1 MLGTR
6 TDTLSAYKLLLGLFT
21 CSPHARRHHNRS
33 LRAPTPFRKIL
44 KTNDI
49 QLLGLAILQ
58 ADYTNATHAA
68 AIVDVLETYACDPM
82 GGGKPLSDYT
92 KANLV
97 TELAARAFI
106 FSVLAFD
113 GSKAIGLVNCIE
125 GLSTFSCCPLVNIHD
140 VAVIPAYRGLGVAT
154 KMLSQVEQ
162 IARTRGA
169 CKLTLEVLE
178 GNHHAVRLYTASG
191 FDGYQLDPAMER
203 ARFLQKW
210 LD

>member
-1 MLGTR
+1 MQI
-6 TDTLSAYKLLLGLFT
+6 
-21 CSPHARRHHNRS
+21 
-33 LRAPTPFRKIL
+33 RKPL

-49 QLLGLAILQ
+49 RLLDLSIQQ
-58 ADYTNATHAA
+58 ADYAHATHAA
-68 AIVDVLETYACDPM
+68 AIVTVLDSYARDPM
-82 GGGKPLSDYT
+82 GGGKPLSDHT
-92 KANLV
+92 KAHLV
-97 TELAARAFI
+97 PQLAARASI

-113 GSKAIGLVNCIE
+113 GNEAIGLVNCIE
-125 GLSTFSCCPLVNIHD
+125 GFSTFACRPLVNIHD

-154 KMLSQVEQ
+154 QMLVHVEQ

-178 GNHHAVRLYTASG
+178 GNQHAVRLYTASG
-191 FDGYQLDPAMER
+191 VDGYQLDPAMGR